1 VHNKRINSILN
12 LTTEN
17 DDMSSKNAVSRN
29 TVIRLYIVLT
39 IILTSYFVIIFRLV
53 DVSIMHDPES
63 NSLNTFLHDVKH
75 RGTIYDRNGLILA
88 TNLPTKSVYAKPDQI
103 SDIYGVSKAIA
114 EIMQKFSDKPTKS
127 LAERIASKLESARG
141 FVWIKRHLLP
151 EEYSKIKALGI
162 PGIYFADDNK
172 RFYQYENDF
181 AHVIG
186 FVDIDQNGIAG
197 IERKFDEGL
206 SEGKDLYLSLDSRV
220 QEIVHTHLHN
230 TVIEQEALGGMAIL
244 MDANNG
250 EIISLVSLPDFNPNA
265 SMNGLSSEAMFNR
278 ATLGVYEMGSTFKI
292 LTLAMG
298 LDSSAVKLSDTFN
311 VANPLKLG
319 KYKINDY
326 KFHKPIL
333 NLSELLIL
341 SSNRGVAQVAY
352 KIGIAKQ
359 QQYMRNVGIL
369 SPVDLEITESA
380 KPIHVSQKQWNE
392 IYLATISYGYGVAV
406 TTMHT
411 VQAIAAVT
419 NGGILYKPTLIK
431 QKSKPDGVRVFKES
445 TSKSMRKIMRLVV
458 EEGYAKKANVDGYD
472 VGGKT
477 GTAEK
482 IKNGKYIK
490 KNCNFTFF
498 VGAFPISNPKYVI
511 IVGVDEPK
519 PNKINRGFA
528 TGGAVAAPLAGLII
542 RDVGQLLGVSQ

>member
-1 VHNKRINSILN
+1 
-12 LTTEN
+12 
-17 DDMSSKNAVSRN
+17 MSSKNAVSKS
-29 TVIRLYIVLT
+29 TTIRLYIVL
-39 IILTSYFVIIFRLV
+39 IVLLISYFIIIFRLV
-53 DVSIMHDPES
+53 DVSIMHDLES
-63 NSLNTFLHDVKH
+63 SPLNTFLNDVKP

-103 SDIYGVSKAIA
+103 SDIYSVSKAIA
-114 EIMQKFSDKPTKS
+114 EIIQKYSDKPTKS
-127 LAERIASKLESARG
+127 FAERIASKLESARG

-181 AHVIG
+181 SHVVG

-197 IERKFDEGL
+197 IEKKFDEEL
-206 SEGKDLYLSLDSRV
+206 SAGNDIHLSLDSLI

-230 TVIEQEALGGMAIL
+230 TVTAQEALGGMAIL
-244 MDANNG
+244 MDINNG
-250 EIISLVSLPDFNPNA
+250 EVISLVSLPDFNPNG
-265 SMNGLSSEAMFNR
+265 SMNNISSEAMFNR

-298 LDSSAVKLSDTFN
+298 LDSSVVKLSDTFN

-333 NLSELLIL
+333 NLSELLIF

-359 QQYMRNVGIL
+359 QQYMRDVRML

-380 KPIHVSQKQWNE
+380 KPIHVSQKQWNDV
-392 IYLATISYGYGVAV
+392 YLATISYGYGVAV
-406 TTMHT
+406 TAMHT
-411 VQAIAAVT
+411 VQAIAAVA

-431 QKSKPDGVRVFKES
+431 QESKPDGIRVFKES
-445 TSKSMRKIMRLVV
+445 TSKAMRKIMRLVV

-519 PNKINRGFA
+519 PNKLNGGFT

-542 RDVGQLLGVSQ
+542 KDIGQLLGASK

>member
-1 VHNKRINSILN
+1 MHNKRINSILN

-17 DDMSSKNAVSRN
+17 DDMSSRNAVSRN
-29 TVIRLYIVLT
+29 TIIRLYIVLT
-39 IILTSYFVIIFRLV
+39 IILISYFVIIFRLV
-53 DVSIMHDPES
+53 DVSIMHDTEG

-75 RGTIYDRNGLILA
+75 RGAIYDRNGLVLA

-103 SDIYGVSKAIA
+103 NDIFGVSKAIA
-114 EIMQKFSDKPTKS
+114 EIMQKYSDKPTKS

-151 EEYSKIKALGI
+151 EEYSKIKSLGM

-197 IERKFDEGL
+197 IEKKFDERL
-206 SEGKDLYLSLDSRV
+206 SEGDDLYLSLDSRV

-230 TVIEQEALGGMAIL
+230 AVTEQEALGGMAIL

-265 SMNGLSSEAMFNR
+265 SMNGLSPEAMFNR

-359 QQYMRNVGIL
+359 QQYMRNIGML

-406 TTMHT
+406 TAMHT

-431 QKSKPDGVRVFKES
+431 QKSRPDGVRVFKES
-445 TSKSMRKIMRLVV
+445 TSKAMRKIMRLVV
-458 EEGYAKKANVDGYD
+458 EEGYAKKANVEGYD

-519 PNKINRGFA
+519 PNKINGGFA